1 MAPPTHPRPARD
13 SELSIRP
20 GVTVP
25 RHELTYRASRSG
37 GPGGQHV
44 NTSST
49 RVELTW
55 SLATTRALSAELKAR
70 ATTKL
75 ATRLDG
81 DGVLRLVSDR
91 TRSQAQNKEDV
102 TARFVEVLR
111 AALTL
116 PKVRRATKVSKG
128 VKARRL
134 DDKRRHSAKKAD
146 RRRGGADG

>member
-1 MAPPTHPRPARD
+1 MAPSPHPHPERD
-13 SELSIRP
+13 SELPIRT
-20 GVTVP
+20 GVAVP

-55 SLATTRALSAELKAR
+55 SLAATRALGPELKAR
-70 ATTKL
+70 AMTKL
-75 ATRLDG
+75 ATRLDSE
-81 DGVLRLVSDR
+81 GVLRLVSDR

-102 TARFVEVLR
+102 TERFVEVLR
-111 AALTL
+111 AALTI

-134 DDKRRHSAKKAD
+134 DAKRRHSAKKAD

>member
-1 MAPPTHPRPARD
+1 MPRLTRATDGNDGLLP
-13 SELSIRP
+13 IRT
-20 GVTVP
+20 GVAVP

-55 SLATTRALSAELKAR
+55 DVTTTSALSPELRQRALER
-70 ATTKL
+70 L

-81 DGVLRLVSDR
+81 TGTLRLVSDR
-91 TRSQAQNKEDV
+91 TRSQLQNKEDV
-102 TARFVEVLR
+102 TERFVELLR
-111 AALTL
+111 QALTL
-116 PKVRRATKVSKG
+116 PKVRRPTKVSRG

-134 DDKRRHSAKKAD
+134 DAKKRHGAKKAE
-146 RRRGGADG
+146 RRRGRDDG

>member
-1 MAPPTHPRPARD
+1 MAPTRPPKTVD
-13 SELSIRP
+13 DGSIPIRS
-20 GVTVP
+20 GVAVP
-25 RHELTYRASRSG
+25 RHELTYRATRSG

-55 SLATTRALSAELKAR
+55 SVAMSRALSPEMRAR
-70 ATTKL
+70 ALERL

-81 DGVLRLVSDR
+81 RGVLRLVSDR
-91 TRSQAQNKEDV
+91 TRSQLQNKADV
-102 TARFVEVLR
+102 LERFVAVLR

-116 PKVRRATKVSKG
+116 PKARRATKVSKG

-134 DDKRRHSAKKAD
+134 DAKKRHSAKKAD
-146 RRRGGADG
+146 RRRPGHD

>member
-1 MAPPTHPRPARD
+1 MARSSRD
-13 SELSIRP
+13 TAANENSIPIRP

-55 SLATTRALSAELKAR
+55 NVGASRALSPDQREGVLQR
-70 ATTKL
+70 L

-81 DGVLRLVSDR
+81 DNTLRLVSDR
-91 TRSQAQNKEDV
+91 TRSQLQNKEDV
-102 TARFVEVLR
+102 TERFVEVLR
-111 AALTL
+111 QALTV
-116 PKVRRATKVSKG
+116 PKVRKATKVSKG

-134 DDKRRHSAKKAD
+134 DAKKRHGAKKAD
-146 RRRGGADG
+146 RRRGERD